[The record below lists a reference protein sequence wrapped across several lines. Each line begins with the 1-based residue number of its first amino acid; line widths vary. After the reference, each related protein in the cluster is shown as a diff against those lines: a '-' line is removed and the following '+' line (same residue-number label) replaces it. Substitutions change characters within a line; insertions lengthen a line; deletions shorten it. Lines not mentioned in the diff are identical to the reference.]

1 MWLKIDFMY
10 PENSRRMKNP
20 FPVQCLKS
28 DDSSSRSL
36 TVGEK
41 ILALLSLL
49 WKLKNAKIN
58 HEKILNFQ

>member
-10 PENSRRMKNP
+10 PENSRRINNS

-28 DDSSSRSL
+28 YDSSSRESDHRN
-36 TVGEK
+36 K
-41 ILALLSLL
+41 ILALLPVL

-58 HEKILNFQ
+58 HEKIINFE